1 MKTHPPSFY
10 RIITLFLKFHH
21 TLIQHASVI
30 IPTIIWTHI
39 VTYLDTN
46 TTYLLVLRLI
56 SPRRGLGEDGVVLVA
71 ACRGGGGRA
80 ASCSVLVEQGH
91 RAEFRYRIIV
101 RCVNCT
107 IRVHRCGWY
116 SKGGRGGGRGREEG
130 AGGQCIDCGQA
141 NALLFG
147 THTYTYTLDFENVCL
162 HPYIYTRTHVHACTG
177 RQARTYVQNNA
188 RRPCTTR
195 VHTWVIDVAAL
206 VVQHHVFHLHN
217 DRAVAVVRRV
227 LEGLV
232 RFLIVVEFHDVQ
244 KTIPQVPR

>member
-116 SKGGRGGGRGREEG
+116 SKGGRGGGGGEKRVQGDSVLIAVRRMLCCSVHIRIRIPSISRTCACTRIFIHVHTCTRAQVGRRARMCKTTRGDRVPPVYIPEWLMLLP
-130 AGGQCIDCGQA
+130 
-141 NALLFG
+141 LLFSIMS
-147 THTYTYTLDFENVCL
+147 F
-162 HPYIYTRTHVHACTG
+162 ISI
-177 RQARTYVQNNA
+177 
-188 RRPCTTR
+188 TT
-195 VHTWVIDVAAL
+195 
-206 VVQHHVFHLHN
+206 
-217 DRAVAVVRRV
+217 V
-227 LEGLV
+227 L
-232 RFLIVVEFHDVQ
+232 
-244 KTIPQVPR
+244 

>member
-1 MKTHPPSFY
+1 MKTHPPSSY

-30 IPTIIWTHI
+30 IPTMIWIHI

-116 SKGGRGGGRGREEG
+116 SKGGRGGG
-130 AGGQCIDCGQA
+130 GGEKRVQGDSVLIAVRRMLCCSVHIRIRIPSISRTCA
-141 NALLFG
+141 
-147 THTYTYTLDFENVCL
+147 C
-162 HPYIYTRTHVHACTG
+162 TRIFIHVH
-177 RQARTYVQNNA
+177 
-188 RRPCTTR
+188 TR
-195 VHTWVIDVAAL
+195 VH
-206 VVQHHVFHLHN
+206 
-217 DRAVAVVRRV
+217 R
-227 LEGLV
+227 
-232 RFLIVVEFHDVQ
+232 
-244 KTIPQVPR
+244 

>member
-1 MKTHPPSFY
+1 MKTHPPSSY

-56 SPRRGLGEDGVVLVA
+56 SSRRGLGEDGVVLVA

-116 SKGGRGGGRGREEG
+116 SKGGRGGRGREEG

-147 THTYTYTLDFENVCL
+147 THTYTYTLDFENMCL
-162 HPYIYTRTHVHACTG
+162 HPYIYTRTHTRAQVG
-177 RQARTYVQNNA
+177 RRARM
-188 RRPCTTR
+188 CKTTR
-195 VHTWVIDVAAL
+195 G
-206 VVQHHVFHLHN
+206 
-217 DRAVAVVRRV
+217 DRVPPVYIPEWLMLLPLLFSIMSFISITTV
-227 LEGLV
+227 L
-232 RFLIVVEFHDVQ
+232 
-244 KTIPQVPR
+244 

>member
-1 MKTHPPSFY
+1 MKTHPPSSY

-116 SKGGRGGGRGREEG
+116 SKGGRGGERERRGCRGTVYWLRSGECFVVRYTYVYVYPRFRERVP
-130 AGGQCIDCGQA
+130 APVY
-141 NALLFG
+141 L
-147 THTYTYTLDFENVCL
+147 YTYT
-162 HPYIYTRTHVHACTG
+162 HACTG